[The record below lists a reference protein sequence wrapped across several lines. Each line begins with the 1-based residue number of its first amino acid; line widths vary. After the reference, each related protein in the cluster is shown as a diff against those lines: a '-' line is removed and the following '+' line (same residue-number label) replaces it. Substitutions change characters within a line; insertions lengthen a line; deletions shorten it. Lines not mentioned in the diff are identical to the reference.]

1 MSNAFI
7 RKKMDK
13 IKSRFN
19 CTIALAD
26 QVEFYNWKN
35 TWIWK

>member
-1 MSNAFI
+1 MFLSE
-7 RKKMDK
+7 KKDK

-26 QVEFYNWKN
+26 QIEFNNWEKHMDLES
-35 TWIWK
+35 K